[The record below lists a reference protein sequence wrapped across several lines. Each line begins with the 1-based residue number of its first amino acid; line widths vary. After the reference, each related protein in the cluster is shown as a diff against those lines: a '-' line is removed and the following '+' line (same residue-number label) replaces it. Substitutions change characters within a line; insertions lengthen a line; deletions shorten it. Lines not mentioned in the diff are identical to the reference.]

1 MAQNQYTQF
10 KEEVVIPTLL
20 DRYLAEA
27 FSSMEFVDKGGK
39 WISKYHI
46 DGSISSSKDQSYIYK
61 SGTILH
67 DNNGAEVGIFD
78 FAMAQFGTDFMETLK
93 RLADICHLQLP
104 EADPEYTKRME
115 AAKKRMDSLNASME
129 RQKAALFVPEGKV
142 VLDYLH
148 NKRGYTDET
157 IKAMG
162 LGYLS
167 ASEAAKLNEL
177 GEELPYNIADFPL
190 SIPYTSRGKLRGFKF
205 RYVTDEAKAKYGK
218 AKYRNTK
225 SLSGKMNGLPYLYS
239 PTNIQERV
247 IIVEGELDALHAY
260 TKGIKNIVA
269 TSGGAL
275 SEETL
280 SLLKEGGTLKRVIFI
295 PDNDPDGRGCK
306 FVKNATKIV
315 EEANL
320 EAFVVTLPEGS
331 KDVDEYLTKASAND
345 LKTLIEQADKAKIW
359 EFYQL
364 IEELKKKYPEEYLS
378 GIHES
383 ETEAAV
389 FAIANSCKDETLRE
403 EILKHHYAPIF
414 NIPNIDEKVLAKA
427 NEIREEKEDKTR
439 KDKAQAA
446 AQTYSQLVA
455 DGKVAEANS
464 FMAEALAE
472 QKKLGGTGTYGD
484 LLKVPTRAE
493 RLARF
498 KDKPE
503 ALETSYQFTEG
514 GEPLPLTLP
523 SGALTM
529 VAAPTSHGKSTFLRN
544 LAIDVAK
551 RYEDKNVLYFTF
563 EESEEDVI
571 AQFTNTYVDTLLHA
585 ESSKYPQLDTIV
597 NYYRT
602 GETKYITDKA
612 LPEFKRKEMEFSTNY
627 LDNGKIRIFYRDYNL
642 ETLIGALE
650 FAVNHIPTKAIFVDY
665 IQILR
670 SQKLARQ
677 PRNEQLKEICISLKD
692 FSVKY
697 KLPVVLAAQLNRDA
711 KTPFRMDNNQ
721 MAESSDIEKAA
732 NTIVCLW
739 NSSFKASSYGD
750 KGLSKDEKEELESLK
765 NQGFELG
772 KGGKIFAKLTKKRGS
787 RGVGM
792 YALLTFNGYSGK
804 IVENYNPEAE
814 AKGIAPEQTDL
825 PFTQHETEQS
835 TDDSPF

>member
-1 MAQNQYTQF
+1 MAQKQYTQF
-10 KEEVVIPTLL
+10 KAEEVIPTLL
-20 DRYLAEA
+20 DKYLAEA
-27 FSSMEFVDKGGK
+27 FPSMEFVDRGDR
-39 WISKYHI
+39 WQSKYHI
-46 DGSISSSKDQSYIYK
+46 DGSISSSRDQSYIYK

-67 DNNGAEVGIFD
+67 DNNGDEVGIFN
-78 FAMAQFGTDFMETLK
+78 FAMAQFNTTDFVETLK
-93 RLADICHLQLP
+93 RLADICNLQLP
-104 EADPEYTKRME
+104 EPDHEYTKSME
-115 AAKKRMDSLNASME
+115 AAKQKQDALTASMN
-129 RQKAALFVPEGKV
+129 RQKQALFAQEGKV

-148 NKRGYTDET
+148 DKRGYTDDT

-167 ASEAAKLNEL
+167 QEEAARLNEL
-177 GEELPYNIADFPL
+177 GEELPTNITDFPL

-205 RYVTDEAKAKYGK
+205 RYVTDKANKYGK

-225 SLSGKMNGLPYLYS
+225 SLSGKMNGLPFLYS
-239 PTNIQERV
+239 PQNIKERV

-260 TKGIKNIVA
+260 TKGIKNVVA
-269 TSGGAL
+269 TSGGSL
-275 SEETL
+275 KEETL
-280 SLLKEGGTLKRVIFI
+280 SLLMESGTLKRVFFI
-295 PDNDPDGRGCK
+295 PDNDPDGRGNK
-306 FVKNATKIV
+306 FVKNAIKIV
-315 EEANL
+315 EEQRL

-331 KDVDEYLTKASAND
+331 KDVDEYLTKATAND
-345 LKTLIEQADKAKIW
+345 LNTLIEGADKAKIW
-359 EFYQL
+359 EFWQL
-364 IEELKKKYPEEYLS
+364 IDELQKKYPEEYLS

-389 FAIANSCKDETLRE
+389 FSLANSCKSELLRE
-403 EILKHHYAPIF
+403 EILNNYAKCY
-414 NIPNIDEKVLAKA
+414 NIPISGIEAKVIARANEVREAEEAKNRADKAKA
-427 NEIREEKEDKTR
+427 
-439 KDKAQAA
+439 AA
-446 AQTYSQLVA
+446 DTYSKLVA
-455 DGKVAEANS
+455 EGKVGEANS

-514 GEPLPLTLP
+514 GEPLPFTLP

-544 LAIDVAK
+544 LALDVVK
-551 RYEDKNVLYFTF
+551 RYKDKNVLYFTF

-585 ESSKYPQLDTIV
+585 PSSKYPQLETII

-602 GETKYITDKA
+602 GEAKYIANKTLQD
-612 LPEFKRKEMEFSTNY
+612 FQCKEMEFSTNY
-627 LDNGKIRIFYRDYNL
+627 LDNGRIRIYYRDYNL
-642 ETLIGALE
+642 ETLIEALE

-670 SQKLARQ
+670 SQKLAKQ

-697 KLPVVLAAQLNRDA
+697 KLPVVLAAQLNREA

-739 NSSFKASSYGD
+739 NSSFKASTYGD
-750 KGLSKDEKEELESLK
+750 KGLSKEEKEELDTLK
-765 NQGFELG
+765 EKKFELG
-772 KGGKIFAKLTKKRGS
+772 KSGKIFAKLTKKRGS

-792 YALLTFNGYSGK
+792 YALFEYKGYSGK
-804 IVENYNPEAE
+804 IDGNYNPEAE
-814 AKGIAPEQTDL
+814 QTWL
-825 PFTQHETEQS
+825 PSEGTD
-835 TDDSPF
+835 TDDSDIF

>member
-10 KEEVVIPTLL
+10 KAEVVIPTLL
-20 DRYLAEA
+20 DKYLAEA
-27 FSSMEFVDKGGK
+27 FPSMEFVNKGDSWK
-39 WISKYHI
+39 SKYHI
-46 DGSISSSKDQSYIYK
+46 DGSISSSRDQSYIYK

-67 DNNGAEVGIFD
+67 DNNGDKVGIFD
-78 FAMAQFGTDFMETLK
+78 FAMAQFNNTDFMETLK

-115 AAKKRMDSLNASME
+115 AAKQKQNALTASMD
-129 RQKAALFVPEGKV
+129 RQKKALFAPEGKV

-148 NKRGYTDET
+148 DKRGYTDDT

-167 ASEAAKLNEL
+167 QEEAARLNEL
-177 GEELPYNIADFPL
+177 GEELPPNITDFPL

-205 RYVTDEAKAKYGK
+205 RYVTDEANKKYGK

-225 SLSGKMNGLPYLYS
+225 NLSGKMNGLPFLYS
-239 PTNIQERV
+239 PQNIKERV

-260 TKGIKNIVA
+260 TKGIKNVVA
-269 TSGGAL
+269 TSGGSL
-275 SEETL
+275 NEETL
-280 SLLKEGGTLKRVIFI
+280 SLLMESGTLKRVFFI
-295 PDNDPDGRGCK
+295 PDNDPNGRGNK
-306 FVKNATKIV
+306 FVKNAIKIV
-315 EEANL
+315 EEQRL
-320 EAFVVTLPEGS
+320 EAFVVTLPKGS
-331 KDVDEYLTKASAND
+331 KDVDEYLTKATAND
-345 LKTLIEQADKAKIW
+345 LNALIEGADKAKIW
-359 EFYQL
+359 EFRQL
-364 IEELKKKYPEEYLS
+364 IDELRKKYPEEYLS

-389 FAIANSCKDETLRE
+389 FSLANSCKSELLRE
-403 EILKHHYAPIF
+403 EILNNYAKCY
-414 NIPNIDEKVLAKA
+414 NISGIEAKVIARANEVREAEEAKNRADKAKA
-427 NEIREEKEDKTR
+427 
-439 KDKAQAA
+439 AA
-446 AQTYSQLVA
+446 DTYSKLVA
-455 DGKVAEANS
+455 EGKVGEANS

-514 GEPLPLTLP
+514 GEPLPFTLP

-544 LAIDVAK
+544 LALDVVK
-551 RYEDKNVLYFTF
+551 RYKDKNVLYFTF

-585 ESSKYPQLDTIV
+585 PSSKYPQLETII

-602 GETKYITDKA
+602 GEAKYIADKA
-612 LPEFKRKEMEFSTNY
+612 LQDFQCKEMEFSTNY
-627 LDNGKIRIFYRDYNL
+627 LDNGRIRIYYRDYNL
-642 ETLIGALE
+642 ETLIEALE

-670 SQKLARQ
+670 SQKLAKQ

-697 KLPVVLAAQLNRDA
+697 KLPVVLAAQLNREA

-739 NSSFKASSYGD
+739 NSSFKASTYGD
-750 KGLSKDEKEELESLK
+750 KGLSKEEKEELDTLK
-765 NQGFELG
+765 EKKFELG
-772 KGGKIFAKLTKKRGS
+772 KSGKIFAKLTKKRGS

-792 YALLTFNGYSGK
+792 YALFEYKGYSGK
-804 IVENYNPEAE
+804 IDGNYNPEAE
-814 AKGIAPEQTDL
+814 QTELPYGNEEQNGA
-825 PFTQHETEQS
+825 
-835 TDDSPF
+835 SPF

>member
-10 KEEVVIPTLL
+10 KAEEVIPTLL

-27 FSSMEFVDKGGK
+27 FPSMEFVDRGDR
-39 WISKYHI
+39 WQSKYHI
-46 DGSISSSKDQSYIYK
+46 DGSISSSRDQSYIYK

-67 DNNGAEVGIFD
+67 DNNGAEIGIFD
-78 FAMAQFGTDFMETLK
+78 FAKAQFNTDFMETLK
-93 RLADICHLQLP
+93 RLADICNLQLP

-115 AAKKRMDSLNASME
+115 AAKQKQDALTASMD
-129 RQKAALFVPEGKV
+129 RQKKALFATEGKV

-148 NKRGYTDET
+148 DKRGYTDET

-167 ASEAAKLNEL
+167 QEEAARLNEL
-177 GEELPYNIADFPL
+177 GEELPHNITDFPL

-205 RYVTDEAKAKYGK
+205 RYVTDEANKYG
-218 AKYRNTK
+218 KYRNTK
-225 SLSGKMNGLPYLYS
+225 SLSGKMNGLPFLYS
-239 PTNIQERV
+239 PQNIEERV

-260 TKGIKNIVA
+260 TKGIKNVVA
-269 TSGGAL
+269 TSGGPL
-275 SEETL
+275 NEETL
-280 SLLKEGGTLKRVIFI
+280 SLLMESGTLKRVFFI
-295 PDNDPDGRGCK
+295 PDNDPNGRGNK
-306 FVKNATKIV
+306 FVKNAIKIV
-315 EEANL
+315 EEQRL
-320 EAFVVTLPEGS
+320 EAFVVTLPKGS
-331 KDVDEYLTKASAND
+331 KDVDEYLTKATAND
-345 LKTLIEQADKAKIW
+345 LNALIEGADKAKIW
-359 EFYQL
+359 EFRQ
-364 IEELKKKYPEEYLS
+364 IIDELRKKYPEEYLS

-383 ETEAAV
+383 ETEATV
-389 FAIANSCKDETLRE
+389 FSLANSCKSELLRE
-403 EILKHHYAPIF
+403 EILNNYAKCY
-414 NIPNIDEKVLAKA
+414 NIPISGIEAKVIARANEVREAEEAKNRADKAKA
-427 NEIREEKEDKTR
+427 
-439 KDKAQAA
+439 AA
-446 AQTYSQLVA
+446 DTYSKLVA
-455 DGKVAEANS
+455 EGKVGEANS

-514 GEPLPLTLP
+514 GEPLPFTLP

-544 LAIDVAK
+544 LALDVVK
-551 RYEDKNVLYFTF
+551 RYKDKNVLYFTF

-585 ESSKYPQLDTIV
+585 PSSKYPQLETII

-602 GETKYITDKA
+602 GEAKYIADKA
-612 LPEFKRKEMEFSTNY
+612 LQDFQRKEMEFSTNY
-627 LDNGKIRIFYRDYNL
+627 LDNGRIRIYYRDYNL
-642 ETLIGALE
+642 ETLIEALE

-670 SQKLARQ
+670 SQKLAKQ

-697 KLPVVLAAQLNRDA
+697 KLPVVLAAQLNREA

-739 NSSFKASSYGD
+739 NSSFKASTYGD
-750 KGLSKDEKEELESLK
+750 KGLSKEEKEELDTLK
-765 NQGFELG
+765 EKKFELG
-772 KGGKIFAKLTKKRGS
+772 KSGKIFAKLTKKRGS

-792 YALLTFNGYSGK
+792 YALFEYKGYSGK
-804 IVENYNPEAE
+804 IDGNYNPEAE
-814 AKGIAPEQTDL
+814 LPYGNEEQNGA
-825 PFTQHETEQS
+825 
-835 TDDSPF
+835 SPF